1 MDKMKTYILVQGGN
15 MSTETWNKLS
25 GQNITTKDGH
35 MGASYWDGTV
45 AALKNVGYHAFA
57 PELAD
62 ELESDLTGHIQQI
75 TDFIL
80 KNDLK
85 NIILVGHSYGGLIIT
100 GVANKIAGRIRHLVY
115 LDSALPDPGQSLIEI
130 LNKVYSK
137 EQYATA
143 LPEPNPPYVEPL
155 QFHTENIM
163 LLNKTYIRCMKSEFI
178 EVTKLAKAKIK
189 VSKES
194 WNYYEL
200 NSSHVPMADQ
210 PEELYE
216 ILLGID

>member
-1 MDKMKTYILVQGGN
+1 

-35 MGASYWDGTV
+35 MGAGYWDGTL
-45 AALKNVGYHAFA
+45 AALKIAGYHAFA
-57 PELAD
+57 PELAN

-85 NIILVGHSYGGLIIT
+85 NIILVGHSYGGFIIT
-100 GVANKIAGRIRHLVY
+100 GVADKIAGRIRNLVY

-130 LNKVYSK
+130 LDKVYSK
-137 EQYATA
+137 EQYAKA

-155 QFHTENIM
+155 QFHPENIM

-178 EVTKLAKAKIK
+178 EVTKLAKEKIK
-189 VSKES
+189 VSKEA

-200 NSSHVPMADQ
+200 NSSHVPMASQ